1 MIKAAPKRA
10 AFFNEGGRYNE
21 HSAVHPPSFD
31 PRRNPM
37 GVRGVMYNATHREA
51 SIVMV
56 QPSVPPSAA

>member
-1 MIKAAPKRA
+1 MSTRQPTITSP
-10 AFFNEGGRYNE
+10 
-21 HSAVHPPSFD
+21 PPSFD

-56 QPSVPPSAA
+56 QPSVPPFAA